1 MGRTQDQRWSLRW
14 DSPAAVADARRAVE
28 AGKAKGMYS
37 PHDYAVA
44 MERIRQAERANAE
57 RN

>member
-1 MGRTQDQRWSLRW
+1 
-14 DSPAAVADARRAVE
+14 VADARRAVE
-28 AGKAKGMYS
+28 AGMKKGWFS

>member
-1 MGRTQDQRWSLRW
+1 MNRTPEQRWSLRW

-28 AGKAKGMYS
+28 AGMKKGWFS

-44 MERIRQAERANAE
+44 MARMREAERRYAE